1 MNRFFNLNT
10 YFKLLLL
17 IISAMV
23 FFIVLYISLYL
34 YGVRGEEDFYKTTV
48 SRYDIEVK
56 SLFKLNSR
64 TLAATIIDVTF
75 WDDLVEFTKTEDI
88 KWYNKYISNEFE
100 SYDADFVGV
109 YNLEGKQISKTISSK
124 ISGADFIPKSLL
136 AALYKSKLKTFYVKI
151 PEGVVEVYGATIHP
165 SNDSKKNKT
174 LPSGYFFIARLLDE
188 SFFEGLGTISSSYV
202 NLAPANYKIT
212 AQDDIITVGLELK
225 DWNEKVVNKLIF
237 KRPFN
242 LNYSKTK
249 EVLFVVVLASIVC
262 ILIFIYYTKKWVYNP
277 IEQIRKI
284 LEIGDTNSINELKK
298 FKGEFVTISDLFEE
312 NRNQRIQLEIA
323 KLKAEESDNLK
334 SSFLA
339 NLSHEIRTPMN
350 AIIGY
355 SDLLS
360 DNGLDDKEKRKY
372 LKIIKSSGTNL
383 VAIIEDLIEMSK
395 IDARQIAPNYKSLDL
410 DKCIN
415 DLYNSIK
422 ITIPKEKNIEFYIV
436 DNLEHLHTNIL
447 SDEIKLKQIIV
458 NLVTNALKFTDE
470 GFVSF
475 GYTIYEEKGIIE
487 FTVEDSGKGIDD
499 NHLKVIFERFR
510 RLEDNTSKETNGL
523 GLGLCIT
530 KAYVEMLG
538 GEIFVKSKIGFG
550 SSFTFTLPL
559 KLDAAIKESKENKL
573 VKITRNVNGKTILIA
588 EDNTINFLLLKKI
601 VESKGHFVIRAING
615 QEAIALCV
623 ENLDIDLVFMDI
635 KMPILNGFQS
645 FEQIKALKPN
655 LPVIAQTACSSF
667 EDKDKIIQCG
677 FSDYITKPFD
687 KEKVYE
693 VLDIAFNTESIDIL

>member
-1 MNRFFNLNT
+1 M
-10 YFKLLLL
+10 
-17 IISAMV
+17 
-23 FFIVLYISLYL
+23 YL

-174 LPSGYFFIARLLDE
+174 LPSGYFFIARLLDQ

>member
-1 MNRFFNLNT
+1 M
-10 YFKLLLL
+10 
-17 IISAMV
+17 
-23 FFIVLYISLYL
+23 YL

-174 LPSGYFFIARLLDE
+174 LPSGYFFIARLLDQ

-687 KEKVYE
+687 KEKVCE

>member
-1 MNRFFNLNT
+1 
-10 YFKLLLL
+10 
-17 IISAMV
+17 MV

-34 YGVRGEEDFYKTTV
+34 YGVRAEEDFYKTTV

-75 WDDLVEFTKTEDI
+75 WDDLVKFTKTEDI

-109 YNLEGKQISKTISSK
+109 YNLKGKQISRTISSK
-124 ISGADFIPKSLL
+124 ISGADFIPKSLM

-165 SNDSKKNKT
+165 SNDAKKNKN
-174 LPSGYFFIARLLDE
+174 LPSGYFFIARLLDK

-249 EVLFVVVLASIVC
+249 EVLFVVVLASIIC

-284 LEIGDTNSINELKK
+284 LEIGDTDSINELKK
-298 FKGEFVTISDLFEE
+298 FRGEFVTISDLFEE
-312 NRNQRIQLEIA
+312 NRDQRIELEIA

-360 DNGLDDKEKRKY
+360 DNGLDEKEKLKY
-372 LKIIKSSGTNL
+372 LKIIKNSGTNL

-410 DKCIN
+410 NKCIN

-436 DNLEHLHTNIL
+436 DNLELLNANIL

-475 GYTIYEEKGIIE
+475 GYNIYEEKGIIE

-559 KLDAAIKESKENKL
+559 KLDAAIKESQEDKL
-573 VKITRNVNGKTILIA
+573 VKRTRNVNGKTILIA

-667 EDKDKIIQCG
+667 EDKEKIMQCG

-687 KEKVYE
+687 KQKVYG

>member
-1 MNRFFNLNT
+1 M
-10 YFKLLLL
+10 
-17 IISAMV
+17 
-23 FFIVLYISLYL
+23 YL

-124 ISGADFIPKSLL
+124 ISGSDFIPKSLL

-174 LPSGYFFIARLLDE
+174 LPSGYFFIARLLDQ

-360 DNGLDDKEKRKY
+360 DNCLDDKEKRKY

-687 KEKVYE
+687 KQKVYE